1 MPMRG
6 KRVSPLRK
14 EVYKLDFRVEQLEI
28 ALQHLMYVVAN
39 QDEELDDFKKCMK
52 RADTDSTKLNTI
64 LSDIMQTEGG
74 EA

>member
-39 QDEELDDFKKCMK
+39 QDEELDDFSFHSSV
-52 RADTDSTKLNTI
+52 RPSI
-64 LSDIMQTEGG
+64 SS
-74 EA
+74 